1 MFSPLTLT
9 EANLCSTLTETRQ
22 KACGLV
28 VSFRSLSGLTS
39 CRPSANPLSLTEVN
53 LTGRGT
59 KSVILNSF
67 QDLSFPQSIPHPSPL
82 LLRRGYSSLYK
93 SRRLKVFES
102 FLSII
107 VRSTVTDYSLFTLL
121 SLFTHLFAPSPV
133 LRTPSPNRERE
144 NETFALLVQKEKLFE
159 DNSVS
164 RAKAWSENDFSFRAT
179 INPSP

>member
-1 MFSPLTLT
+1 MQTFRSPLPQSLSWI
-9 EANLCSTLTETRQ
+9 CST
-22 KACGLV
+22 
-28 VSFRSLSGLTS
+28 F
-39 CRPSANPLSLTEVN
+39 
-53 LTGRGT
+53 TGRET

-67 QDLSFPQSIPHPSPL
+67 QDLSFRKAYLTLALSWICSTLTGEGRLTGRGTKSVILNLFQDLSFPQSIPHPPPL

-144 NETFALLVQKEKLFE
+144 
-159 DNSVS
+159 
-164 RAKAWSENDFSFRAT
+164 
-179 INPSP
+179 I